1 MRKLEDGKEIFD
13 NIKIPKEMKQNIDD
27 LLKNYSEEE
36 LRAVEEPRAVEDS
49 RAVEKLKTVEDSRA
63 NEALRVADKSNE
75 VSTGNKRRVPYL
87 RYTAAAAAVVILC
100 FTAVLNSSEV
110 FAMSAAKLP
119 IVGGI
124 AKVLTVRSYESSED
138 NKNITVKVPEVV
150 VDDTENNAIESSV
163 NSAINSTAEND
174 AAANLTGAPSIVADV
189 NAQIE
194 KIVKDYLADA
204 KERMQADKEAF
215 LETGGTEEE
224 WNKRDLTINV
234 DYKVQY
240 QQGDILSL
248 MLTADESWYGAY
260 DVAYFFNIDLS
271 KNKKLTL
278 EDVLGEDYKTIAN
291 NSIIK
296 QMKERA
302 AENPDFVYWGV
313 TDGKDSSFDGF
324 VTVDEN
330 TKFYLNK
337 DGKPVVYFDK
347 YEVAPGFMGAQEFV
361 IQ

>member
-1 MRKLEDGKEIFD
+1 MRKLEDVKEIYD
-13 NIKIPKEMKQNIDD
+13 NIKIPEEMKQNIDN
-27 LLKNYSEEE
+27 LLKSYTEEDAME
-36 LRAVEEPRAVEDS
+36 DLRTQEASGAMNKLNRVPSS
-49 RAVEKLKTVEDSRA
+49 R
-63 NEALRVADKSNE
+63 
-75 VSTGNKRRVPYL
+75 KRRPL
-87 RYTAAAAAVVILC
+87 QYTAAAAAAVILC

-119 IVGGI
+119 IVGSI
-124 AKVLTVRSYESSED
+124 AKVLTVRSYESAED

-150 VDDTENNAIESSV
+150 VNENQDNAIESSV
-163 NSAINSTAEND
+163 NGAINSTENNS
-174 AAANLTGAPSIVADV
+174 AGANTETPSIVTDV
-189 NAQIE
+189 NAEIE
-194 KIVKDYLADA
+194 KIVKEYLEDA

-234 DYKVQY
+234 DYNIQY
-240 QQGDILSL
+240 QQGNIISL

-271 KNKKLTL
+271 ENKELTL
-278 EDVLGEDYKTIAN
+278 KDVLGEDYKSIAN
-291 NSIIK
+291 DSIIQ

-302 AENPDFVYWGV
+302 AANPDFVYWGV

>member
-1 MRKLEDGKEIFD
+1 MRKLEDGKEIYD
-13 NIKIPKEMKQNIDD
+13 NIRIPEEMKQNIDE
-27 LLKNYSEEE
+27 LLKSNAE
-36 LRAVEEPRAVEDS
+36 EEPRKMDGAS
-49 RAVEKLKTVEDSRA
+49 RAG
-63 NEALRVADKSNE
+63 DKSKE
-75 VSTGNKRRVPYL
+75 ASTGKKRGVPYIQ
-87 RYTAAAAAVVILC
+87 YSAAAAAVVILC

-119 IVGGI
+119 IVGSI
-124 AKVLTVRSYESSED
+124 AKVLTVRSYESAED
-138 NKNITVKVPEVV
+138 NKNISVKVPEVV
-150 VDDTENNAIESSV
+150 VNETPDTAIESSV
-163 NSAINSTAEND
+163 NGAVNSAEENSTENG
-174 AAANLTGAPSIVADV
+174 TETPSIVTDV
-189 NAQIE
+189 NAEIE
-194 KIVKDYLADA
+194 KIVNDYLTDA

-234 DYKVQY
+234 DYKIQY
-240 QQGDILSL
+240 QQGNILSL

-271 KNKKLTL
+271 ENKELTL
-278 EDVLGEDYKTIAN
+278 KDVLGEDYVTIAN

-302 AENPDFVYWGV
+302 AANPDFVYWGV
-313 TDGKDSSFDGF
+313 TDGESSSFDGF

-337 DGKPVVYFDK
+337 DRKPVVYFDK